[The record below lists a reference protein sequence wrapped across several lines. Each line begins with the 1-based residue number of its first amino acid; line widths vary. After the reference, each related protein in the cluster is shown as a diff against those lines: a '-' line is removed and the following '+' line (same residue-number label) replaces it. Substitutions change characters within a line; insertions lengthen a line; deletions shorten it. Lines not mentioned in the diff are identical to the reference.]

1 MNINDIDDI
10 EIGDECSK
18 KLIKFLEKKGDVNY
32 TQFPEEYKEA
42 LCKWIESWFVKRL
55 NFIFDWSFK
64 IIENNKTKKRT
75 TASII
80 DDI

>member
-1 MNINDIDDI
+1 MK
-10 EIGDECSK
+10 IGDEYSK
-18 KLIKFLEKKGDVNY
+18 KLIKFLEKKGDVSYN
-32 TQFPEEYKEA
+32 QFPEEYKEA
-42 LCKWIESWFVKRL
+42 LCKWIESWFIKRL
-55 NFIFDWSFK
+55 NFIFDWSSR

>member
-1 MNINDIDDI
+1 MNIDDIDDM
-10 EIGDECSK
+10 EIGDEYSK

-32 TQFPEEYKEA
+32 TQFPEEYKES
-42 LCKWIESWFVKRL
+42 LCKWIESWFIQRL
-55 NFIFDWSFK
+55 NFIFDWSSK